1 MLKKMWDVLYRRCVK
16 ATLYSLAGFRAAL
29 TKEEAFRLE
38 LAGWVALVL
47 VMLVVP
53 WPLWKKFLLAGSYL
67 LILIV
72 ELLNSAIEDVCDLV
86 STEYSDLIKTAKD
99 KGSMAVLLAL
109 FCNALLFIALLLW

>member
-1 MLKKMWDVLYRRCVK
+1 MCEVFYRRAVK
-16 ATLYSLAGFRAAL
+16 ATFYSLAGFRAAF

-38 LAGWVALVL
+38 LTGLILLVL
-47 VMLVVP
+47 IMFVAP
-53 WPLWKKFLLAGSYL
+53 WPLWKKFVMTGSYL

>member
-1 MLKKMWDVLYRRCVK
+1 MCEVFYRRAVK
-16 ATLYSLAGFRAAL
+16 ATFYSLAGFRAAF

-38 LAGWVALVL
+38 LTGLILLVL
-47 VMLVVP
+47 IMFVAP
-53 WPLWKKFLLAGSYL
+53 WPLWKKFVMTGSYL

-109 FCNALLFIALLLW
+109 FCKALLFIALLLW

>member
-1 MLKKMWDVLYRRCVK
+1 MLKTMCEVFYRRAVK
-16 ATLYSLAGFRAAL
+16 ATFYSLAGFRAAF

-38 LAGWVALVL
+38 LTGLILLVL
-47 VMLVVP
+47 IMFVAP
-53 WPLWKKFLLAGSYL
+53 WPLWKKFVMTGSYL
-67 LILIV
+67 LILII

-109 FCNALLFIALLLW
+109 IANMLVLVGLLLW